1 MSSLQVQEFEQ
12 RVIKNDTA
20 ITFLLEG
27 MAIERFDYP
36 SKTPKNKLE
45 VTLVKVIINR
55 NHELAKSEFNDQF
68 NHREII
74 LQTRLIKVKVK

>member
-20 ITFLLEG
+20 ISSLPEE
-27 MAIERFDYP
+27 MAMEPFDYP

-45 VTLVKVIINR
+45 VTLSEATRKFIENVL
-55 NHELAKSEFNDQF
+55 ELEVLN
-68 NHREII
+68 N
-74 LQTRLIKVKVK
+74 